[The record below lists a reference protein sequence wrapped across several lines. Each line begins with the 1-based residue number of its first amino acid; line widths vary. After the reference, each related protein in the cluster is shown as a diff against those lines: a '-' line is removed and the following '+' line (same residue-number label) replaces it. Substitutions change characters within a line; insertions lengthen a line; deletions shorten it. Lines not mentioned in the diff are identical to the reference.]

1 MLSDRA
7 VEQQRLTPEGN
18 KNHKIL
24 MSGVGSTQHIQGQQK
39 EPEAG
44 AGCKT
49 GRAYPSHLST
59 AHPQVIPSSAP
70 YILRHLP
77 VSAQKHRY
85 HERGVS
91 LPGPPAY
98 LGKLEATAHA
108 VCVPGQQGT
117 PKRAGRSPWW
127 AAGYMPQDQAMCS

>member
-1 MLSDRA
+1 MLSDTA

-39 EPEAG
+39 ETEAG

-49 GRAYPSHLST
+49 GRAYPSHCSSS
-59 AHPQVIPSSAP
+59 HPQVIPSSAP

-77 VSAQKHRY
+77 ISAQKHRY

-91 LPGPPAY
+91 LPGP
-98 LGKLEATAHA
+98 LCL
-108 VCVPGQQGT
+108 PGQAGSHSPHSLCART
-117 PKRAGRSPWW
+117 AGDPKKGRKIALEGSWLHAP
-127 AAGYMPQDQAMCS
+127 GSGHV